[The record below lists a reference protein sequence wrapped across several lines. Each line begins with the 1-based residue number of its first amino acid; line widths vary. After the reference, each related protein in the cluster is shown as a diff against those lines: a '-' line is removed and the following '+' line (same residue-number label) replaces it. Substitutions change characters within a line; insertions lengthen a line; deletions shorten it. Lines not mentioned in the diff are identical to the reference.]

1 MGLSGVCGNLFDSQL
16 TPFPTPRPTPHP
28 TTSTPT
34 PSPTW
39 ISSFD
44 TWTGGPVTFSVWIQE
59 VNAGFPEK
67 PTEHDCG
74 PAPFGGTGTSCL
86 PDIWCRILLP
96 DGEQVRTD
104 SVSNDDTPKWDQSE
118 ALTVTLDQNDYIDVK
133 CWDADGDGDQESL
146 GWKHIPTTDFFPCG
160 MQTQEYS
167 LCASN
172 YDNEDGC
179 YTHYDN
185 KVSVSVTSENPDVQ
199 DWCAA
204 KL

>member
-44 TWTGGPVTFSVWIQE
+44 TWTGGPVTFSVWTQE
-59 VNAGFPEK
+59 VNAGFPGNPK
-67 PTEHDCG
+67 EHDCE
-74 PAPFGGTGTSCL
+74 PAPFGGTSESCL

-104 SVSNDDTPKWDQSE
+104 MVSNDDTPKWDQSE

-133 CWDADGDGDQESL
+133 CWTLTAMAIKKAWVGSTFLPQISFL
-146 GWKHIPTTDFFPCG
+146 VACRLRSILCVLPTTTTRTG
-160 MQTQEYS
+160 V
-167 LCASN
+167 
-172 YDNEDGC
+172 
-179 YTHYDN
+179 THITTTKY
-185 KVSVSVTSENPDVQ
+185 Q
-199 DWCAA
+199 
-204 KL
+204 